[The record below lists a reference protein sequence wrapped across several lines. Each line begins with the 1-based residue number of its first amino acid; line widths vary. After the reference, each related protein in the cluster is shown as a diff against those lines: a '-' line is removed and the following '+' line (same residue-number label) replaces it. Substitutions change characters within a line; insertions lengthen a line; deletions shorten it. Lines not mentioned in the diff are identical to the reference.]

1 MSLSRIRAWPS
12 CTVPTRP
19 ACTACVWPSLAW
31 LGLSLRSVR
40 AAQGLAQLSLGLR
53 SVRVTHLLA
62 LHAGVSAHRSGHCSL
77 GARHGTAGGDATMA
91 DMEQGEALEHPREE
105 ATRRASGWRR
115 QLTRA
120 SCRQEGWKNWD
131 GGGVLRRGGCSGGQR
146 CPASGWERAGSSGAR
161 VPGEKGGKGVLG
173 APLIVEGFTTAEVAG
188 QRRWCARTEARC
200 SDSDVVSFGHGRLCG
215 QDRHA

>member
-77 GARHGTAGGDATMA
+77 SARHGTAGGDTTMA
-91 DMEQGEALEHPREE
+91 DMEQGEALEHPRGE

-115 QLTRA
+115 
-120 SCRQEGWKNWD
+120 
-131 GGGVLRRGGCSGGQR
+131 
-146 CPASGWERAGSSGAR
+146 
-161 VPGEKGGKGVLG
+161 
-173 APLIVEGFTTAEVAG
+173 
-188 QRRWCARTEARC
+188 
-200 SDSDVVSFGHGRLCG
+200 
-215 QDRHA
+215 